1 MKIYAHKNEFVT
13 YYKGYRILYDDS
25 TGCYCVYFRNESRD
39 KVEFD
44 SDEEAFEYI
53 DDLND
58 ESDVN
63 PKFFDVW
70 YINSIDNQDHIQV
83 EAIDEQ
89 DARKIAKNK
98 LGKECYHITNVYDV
112 EENR

>member
-1 MKIYAHKNEFVT
+1 MKIYAYKNEFVT

-25 TGCYCVYFRNESRD
+25 TGCYCVYFGNKGQD

-53 DDLND
+53 DDLDD
-58 ESDVN
+58 ESDIGS
-63 PKFFDVW
+63 KLFDVW

-98 LGKECYHITNVYDV
+98 LGKECYHIINVYGV
-112 EENR
+112 EENI